1 MARSSVSLRGTPE
14 GTTLLELLTVLVVL
28 GILSALAWPSLVHLQ
43 AQVQLHAIATEL
55 ASELRLARQLAATR
69 RDRVSVTFMREQ
81 QLVEVRLLGESA
93 VHHWYRYDQKS
104 VAIDRP
110 SNGDQIVFYP
120 SGRTATATTIRLR
133 ARNGRMRTI
142 TVGLNG
148 RVNIR

>member
-1 MARSSVSLRGTPE
+1 MLLNGKPD
-14 GTTLLELLTVLVVL
+14 GTTLLELLTVLGVL
-28 GILSALAWPSLVHLQ
+28 GILSALAGPSLVHLQ
-43 AQVQLHAIATEL
+43 AQVQLHTVAIEL

-69 RDRVSVTFMREQ
+69 QDRVLVTFMREQ
-81 QLVEVRLLGESA
+81 QLMEVRLLGEPA

-104 VAIDRP
+104 VTIDQP
-110 SNGDQIVFYP
+110 TNGDQIVFYP

-133 ARNGRMRTI
+133 ARDGRMRII